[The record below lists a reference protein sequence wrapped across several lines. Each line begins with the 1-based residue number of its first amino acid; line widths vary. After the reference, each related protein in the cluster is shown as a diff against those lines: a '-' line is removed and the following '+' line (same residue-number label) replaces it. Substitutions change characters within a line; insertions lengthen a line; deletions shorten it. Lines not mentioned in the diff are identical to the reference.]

1 MEILYLPFPQS
12 KESYEPTQASLFYSC
27 LRSHNKV
34 LYLQT
39 MRFSK
44 AAIVAATSVAI
55 MTGAV
60 AFVPSSH
67 ASTSLRRTT
76 TTTTASAPFDYFSRR
91 TTLAT
96 MMMSDNSAAVAD
108 AETVESKGGETFE

>member
-1 MEILYLPFPQS
+1 
-12 KESYEPTQASLFYSC
+12 
-27 LRSHNKV
+27 
-34 LYLQT
+34 

>member
-76 TTTTASAPFDYFSRR
+76 TTTASAPFDYFSRR

>member
-1 MEILYLPFPQS
+1 MEILYLPFPPS

-67 ASTSLRRTT
+67 ASTSQRRT